1 MKPAIMFRRTVLAA
15 LLTGA
20 ALAAGI
26 AAAAPAGLHQAA
38 AAKRANGDAFSAAQ
52 RDFSQFVQA
61 QLRRNGALPDG
72 FPLDVKSAQE
82 LRSAAIAYGFP
93 VYTIDPPELLAGR
106 GTMQSMARH
115 TNVWR
120 FVIAVGP
127 RPIGMATVEKVNG
140 RFEVVEYGAALL
152 AKDLNVLA
160 GQHGNGDKSNLRM
173 VRIFQARSDL
183 LEVTGS
189 DGRARFA
196 PMHSARQSLPLP
208 QSAAMGKAGALL
220 EEQDLHEPLRT
231 AVRQNLAAPR

>member
-1 MKPAIMFRRTVLAA
+1 MKSASMFRRTLLAA
-15 LLTGA
+15 LLASA
-20 ALAAGI
+20 ALAGGS
-26 AAAAPAGLHQAA
+26 AAAARADIHQAA
-38 AAKRANGDAFSAAQ
+38 AAKRANGDALSAAQ
-52 RDFSQFVQA
+52 RDFGQFVQA
-61 QLRRNGALPDG
+61 QLRRSGPLPDG
-72 FPLDVKSAQE
+72 FPLEVKTARE
-82 LRSAAIAYGFP
+82 LKDATITYGFP

-120 FVIAVGP
+120 FVIAIGQ
-127 RPIGMATVEKVNG
+127 RPVGMATVEKVNG
-140 RFEVVEYGAALL
+140 RFEVVEYGAAVL

-160 GQHGNGDKSNLRM
+160 AQHGNGDKSNLRM
-173 VRIFQARSDL
+173 VRIYQARSDL

-208 QSAAMGKAGALL
+208 QAASMGKGAGLL

-231 AVRQNLAAPR
+231 AVKQNLAAPR